1 MGFSGGGVWVMDYCG
16 LMGYGMQ
23 FPANQLGGQKKLWD
37 LRVYGL
43 SEVWVKRVPTVV
55 GPRFLVLNLIGI
67 GFVGF

>member
-43 SEVWVKRVPTVV
+43 SEVWVKRVPTVHQSIV
-55 GPRFLVLNLIGI
+55 TGG
-67 GFVGF
+67 